1 MTIVSVEYNSLDF
14 AESFVPEKET
24 IVISIR
30 SPGSTPAKLHPDIT
44 QVLRLFFEDSVPKL
58 QKQNMFSPA
67 HAKEVISF
75 LHTHHADSTK
85 YHLLVHCEAGISR
98 SAAVAVFAA
107 SECDLSISGK
117 LAFLNPHVLT
127 TLVKETCPMYAF
139 D

>member
-1 MTIVSVEYNSLDF
+1 MEY
-14 AESFVPEKET
+14 AKEFIPTSDT

-30 SPGSTPAKLHPDIT
+30 SPGGEPVTIHQDVHDI
-44 QVLRLFFEDSVPKL
+44 LRLYFADSVPKL
-58 QKQNMFSPA
+58 NRTGLFSA
-67 HAKEVISF
+67 VHAKEIITF
-75 LHTHHADSTK
+75 LNK
-85 YHLLVHCEAGISR
+85 YHEIEKPFHLLVHCEAGISR

-107 SECDLSISGK
+107 SHCDLSIRGK